1 MTGIRML
8 ITGLFFTIFWTP
20 FSLVFIHMR
29 RIEHGM
35 LSIADRIVAGLPW
48 LASIPFT
55 SAGLVLSLLGI

>member
-8 ITGLFFTIFWTP
+8 IAGLFFTVLWTP
-20 FSLVFIHMR
+20 FFLVFIHMR
-29 RIEHGM
+29 KIEHGT

-55 SAGLVLSLLGI
+55 AAGLILPLLGI

>member
-8 ITGLFFTIFWTP
+8 IAGLFFTIFWTP
-20 FSLVFIHMR
+20 FFLVFIHMR

-55 SAGLVLSLLGI
+55 AAGLALSLLGI